1 MKTTEVIEG
10 LRDMA
15 RQMNECAP
23 SEEATHAAE
32 VLEEA
37 ADIIT
42 YNMDNGG
49 LSLDEYQHRAIR
61 TCTPSC
67 YNYHYMMGNLV
78 AEVGEASG
86 KVAKAIRKGEG
97 AFVDGVFTFTAN
109 ADDNVRLLK
118 CELGDILW
126 QLAGLC
132 TVQGWSLEEVA
143 EMNLRKLADRKQRG
157 VIIGNGDER

>member
-10 LRDMA
+10 LHNMA

-32 VLEEA
+32 ILEEA

-42 YNMDNGG
+42 HNQEVGG
-49 LSLDEYQHRAIR
+49 LSLDEYQHLAIR

-78 AEVGEASG
+78 AEVGEANG

-97 AFVDGVFTFTAN
+97 TFVDGVFTFAAS
-109 ADDNVRLLK
+109 ADYNEFLLR

-132 TVQGWSLEEVA
+132 TVQGWSLEEIA